1 MQYPVSTQINQQQTQ
16 EEKNMEQNTS
26 NQAFFKNKQRGASL
40 ENFIFWMI
48 AASLILVVIVG
59 LYMKATSGA
68 RNMTVKSD
76 VGVIIAASQQWGGNN
91 KTGISMTKLCEA
103 GSHYLTNEICGA
115 AKNGTNAN
123 PFGGNYAIKVDP
135 ANPSRV
141 QIDITG
147 IDANYVNV
155 VANDLA
161 PLSFDNCRLADG
173 CATLK
178 KTGNSVTLTR

>member
-1 MQYPVSTQINQQQTQ
+1 MKQSNLNST
-16 EEKNMEQNTS
+16 
-26 NQAFFKNKQRGASL
+26 FFNNKQRGASL

-59 LYMKATSGA
+59 LYIKATSGA
-68 RNMTVKSD
+68 RNMTLKSD
-76 VGVIIAASQQWGGNN
+76 VGVLIAASQQWGGNN

-115 AKNGTNAN
+115 SSNGTNAN
-123 PFGGNYAIKVDP
+123 PFGGNYTIKVDP

-141 QIDITG
+141 QIEVTG
-147 IDANYVNV
+147 IDPNYVNV

-161 PLSFDNCRLADG
+161 PLSFDNCRLAEG
-173 CATLK
+173 CATLT
-178 KTGNSVTLTR
+178 KTQNSVTITR